1 MNVGLD
7 TFRDAGAFGSANAD
21 VADAAAP
28 SANMVEDKL
37 AGFRPAVFIQSAF
50 GEDSEDNVGDGAS
63 ALGGR
68 DKKTLS
74 PVWSDFGK
82 EPCRFKCNSS

>member
-7 TFRDAGAFGSANAD
+7 AFGDTGAFRSANAG
-21 VADAAAP
+21 VADATAP
-28 SANMVEDKL
+28 SANTAKDEL
-37 AGFRPAVFIQSAF
+37 AGFRPSVFSQSAF

-68 DKKTLS
+68 DEKTLS
-74 PVWSDFGK
+74 PAWSDFGK
-82 EPCRFKCNSS
+82 EPCRFKCN